1 MRPLSFSKEHSASR
15 WASLPFPA
23 PIVPMEGLASP
34 SRRLQTGG
42 RVGPILGRPSGS
54 ESSGSEG
61 NAVSETV
68 AASRRKWEET
78 ELIPPVDFPKRP
90 AAPAARR
97 GNGRRSPVECKAYST
112 RLGRLWRWRGNLIV
126 SDPPRPGGAPP
137 PHGGMRRW
145 PVEFSCSSTGTACL
159 RKPRHPPPRSF
170 SQTPPSSAS
179 LRAQIAGFDPP
190 IKKSKIISPRP
201 VIRW

>member
-126 SDPPRPGGAPP
+126 SDPQGPGERPRRMEACAVRPWSFPVPP
-137 PHGGMRRW
+137 PGRLAF
-145 PVEFSCSSTGTACL
+145 E
-159 RKPRHPPPRSF
+159 KPATRHHVPFPKPLPPPRA
-170 SQTPPSSAS
+170 SA
-179 LRAQIAGFDPP
+179 R
-190 IKKSKIISPRP
+190 KSPDSIHR
-201 VIRW
+201 